1 MSTTTTP
8 RQAPRRAG
16 AGWGTAAGSGP
27 VVRPPGRRRSPAHLG
42 LGALLVVVCALGFAV
57 AVTRMDHRASVLAL
71 ARPVTVGQ
79 GLSAAD
85 LRPVPVSVG
94 AGVDSIPAADSASV
108 IGRSMAVSLPA
119 GALLTRAEL
128 GTAAIPGAGQAI
140 TALAVKPG
148 QFPPE
153 LMAGAHVHLIATAS
167 TGQQATAPTGVPP
180 TGVPP
185 TGVPTAGWAATVTG
199 VQALADGQGSVIT
212 VLLGQADAARVATL
226 PAGQVGVVVV
236 SGG

>member
-16 AGWGTAAGSGP
+16 AGWGTPAGSGP

-42 LGALLVVVCALGFAV
+42 LGALLVVVCALGFALT
-57 AVTRMDHRASVLAL
+57 AARMDHRASVLAL
-71 ARPVTVGQ
+71 ARGVTVGQ
-79 GLSAAD
+79 LLSAAD

-94 AGVDSIPAADSASV
+94 AGVDSIPATDSGSV

-119 GALLTRAEL
+119 GALLTRTEL
-128 GTAAIPGAGQAI
+128 GTAVIPGPGQAV

-148 QFPPE
+148 QFPPD
-153 LMAGAHVHLIATAS
+153 LAAGAHVHLIATAS

-180 TGVPP
+180 TGVPA
-185 TGVPTAGWAATVTG
+185 AGWAATVTG
-199 VQALADGQGSVIT
+199 VQALADGQGSVVT